1 MTQIPWL
8 DKVMRKNPIAD
19 FLQRLLRRTA
29 SLSILEFVAK
39 AIEEKREELA
49 HGETK
54 SRDQMDQRKDF
65 LTRFIELRENNPDIP
80 TW

>member
-1 MTQIPWL
+1 MTQVPWL

-19 FLQRLLRRTA
+19 LLQRLLRRTA

-54 SRDQMDQRKDF
+54 SGDKMDQRKDF
-65 LTRFIELRENNPDIP
+65 LTRFIELRENNPEIP

>member
-1 MTQIPWL
+1 MTQVPWL

-19 FLQRLLRRTA
+19 LLQRLLRRTA

-49 HGETK
+49 HDETK
-54 SRDQMDQRKDF
+54 SGDKMDQRKDF
-65 LTRFIELRENNPDIP
+65 LTRFIELRENNPEIP